1 MVIDTA
7 AAEINLH
14 THTLGQV
21 LGIDLGGSAI
31 KLGRFNQDGHCLQA
45 LTVPTPQ
52 PAAPDAVLVAMVEAI
67 AQVDPE
73 QQAGAIG
80 VGTPGPTDA
89 TGRIARV
96 AINLEGWHDI
106 PLADWLEAKTDRP
119 TVLAND
125 ANCAG
130 LGEAWLGAGRWYRN
144 LILLTL
150 GTGVG
155 GAIILDGRLF
165 TGHHGAAGEL
175 GLITLN
181 PDGPPC
187 KSGNRG
193 SLEQYASVQ
202 AIRRRTGL
210 EPDVLSTLATTGDA
224 KALAFWQ
231 EYGRDLGVGLASLI
245 YVLTPEA
252 IVIGGGVSASADLF
266 FPAMQAELEQRV
278 MPSSRAGLQLLR
290 AELGNQAG
298 MVGAARLA
306 WQKHLEVAR

>member
-1 MVIDTA
+1 MGIDA
-7 AAEINLH
+7 VAAEMNLP
-14 THTLGQV
+14 TQALEQV

-45 LTVPTPQ
+45 LTVPTPY
-52 PAAPDAVLVAMVEAI
+52 PAAPDAVLIAMADAI
-67 AQVDPE
+67 AQIDPE

-165 TGHHGAAGEL
+165 TGHYGSAGEL

-210 EPDVLSTLATTGDA
+210 EPDALSALATNGDA
-224 KALAFWQ
+224 EALAFWQ
-231 EYGRDLGVGLASLI
+231 AYGRDLGAGLASLA

-266 FPAMQAELEQRV
+266 FPAMQAELERRV
-278 MPSSRAGLQLLR
+278 MPSSRMGLQLLR

-298 MVGAARLA
+298 IVGAARLA
-306 WQKHLEVAR
+306 WQKQLEG